1 MTYTRERDGFTDSNI
16 GVLQCLDNRIVIQT
30 LVENNTISSHGG

>member
-16 GVLQCLDNRIVIQT
+16 GVFQCLNNCVVVQT
-30 LVENNTISSHGG
+30 LVENNTVSSHGG